1 MKIYTCIGSLI
12 GVAFTGITGIA
23 VFAQNA
29 APAVDNAVLAQKA
42 QAILVAHC
50 GKCHGATPTAGF
62 SFRNRPGMLAKK
74 HLVPG
79 DAEHSR
85 LYIRAALSADDPM
98 PPATE
103 NNPLKPEEKA
113 LLKAWIQAGAPQ
125 APSAPGDAKARKFV
139 TTEQMLTAIADDLK
153 QADERDRPFLR
164 YFTLTHLYN
173 AGAQTEEI
181 TAYQNALSK
190 LLNSLSWQKRIVIP
204 TAIEPTKTIFRIDM
218 RKFSWTAGTWKN
230 LLVSYPYNLVPASPI
245 AKTITMATEC
255 ELPFVRADWFVS
267 NAARPPLYHVLLD
280 MPKSAGDLEKKL
292 LIDVE
297 KDIKEETAIRAGFS
311 ESGVSR
317 NNRIVERHESP
328 YGAYWRSY
336 DFSSSTGK
344 QNIFQN
350 PLGFEPAGGEI
361 VFNLPN
367 GMQGYML
374 VNGKGDRINN
384 GPIEIV
390 NNKTNPTDPIVRN
403 GLTCMTCH
411 TRGLKAFT
419 DQVREVAVKTPN
431 PDYDRNKCLALYG
444 PKSAMETLFIEDL
457 KRYADATQE
466 TDNEIGDTEPIA
478 LLSGEYEAPVSVAR
492 ASAEV
497 GMKPEEFL
505 KKLKSDPELSAQF
518 AVLLAD
524 NGAIKRDTWQEG
536 FGSLSRNLA
545 LGTFTGVHTIVS
557 SDGNGDYTTIGEA
570 VRNARPGAQ
579 IYIRPGVYTE
589 KIVLDK
595 PVELVAD
602 GPAGSVTI
610 QGTNDACIIV
620 SDAKV
625 KIRGLFV
632 RGTVG
637 PGIYVA
643 KGSVEISD
651 CDISSPPQPSVML
664 NEGANANIQHS
675 VLHNGSQGILLANG
689 SGAVITDCDIFNCSQ
704 QGVAVQPNGG
714 HVLVQNSR
722 IHDNALE
729 GIWIDGG
736 GRATLSECDI
746 ASSHDRAC
754 VGGLGANIT
763 IQACKIHNGVMAG
776 VFMDKSHMTMDHSE
790 VYANG
795 FEGVATFNNSIVTV
809 TTSKIR
815 ANHWAGCRIFSAT
828 LGIDDCDITDNE
840 LSGVDMKQ
848 GHLTIDNSRINHNGL
863 QGVLVQERSSASVIN
878 SELHNNLKGPFAV
891 EPTSRLNAASN
902 RY

>member
-1 MKIYTCIGSLI
+1 MKIYAFVGSLI
-12 GVAFTGITGIA
+12 GVALTGIA

-29 APAVDNAVLAQKA
+29 APAIDKTVVAQKAEAVLA
-42 QAILVAHC
+42 AHC
-50 GKCHGATPTAGF
+50 GKCHGATATAGF

-74 HLVPG
+74 HLIPG
-79 DAEHSR
+79 DADHSR

-113 LLKAWIQAGAPQ
+113 LLKAWIQAGALQ
-125 APSAPGDAKARKFV
+125 APSASKDAKVRKFV
-139 TTEQMLTAIADDLK
+139 TTEQMLSTIAGDLH

-204 TAIEPTKTIFRIDM
+204 VAIESTGTIFRIDM
-218 RKFSWTAGTWKN
+218 RKYSWSAGTWKN
-230 LLVSYPYNLVPASPI
+230 LLLSYPYHVVPGSPV

-267 NAARPPLYHVLLD
+267 SAARPPLYHVLLD
-280 MPKSAGDLEKKL
+280 MPKTAGDLEKKL

-297 KDIKEETAIRAGFS
+297 KNIKEETVVRAGFS

-367 GMQGYML
+367 GMQGYLL

-419 DQVREVAVKTPN
+419 DQVREVALKTPS
-431 PDYDRNKCLALYG
+431 PEYDKNKCLALYSAK
-444 PKSAMETLFIEDL
+444 PAMEKLFIEDL
-457 KRYADATQE
+457 KRYADAAKE
-466 TDNEIGDTEPIA
+466 TGNEIGDTEPIA
-478 LLSGEYEAPVSVAR
+478 LLSAEYEAPVSVVR

-497 GMKPEEFL
+497 GIKPEEFL
-505 KKLKSDPELSAQF
+505 KKIQSSPELLAQF

-524 NGAIKRDTWQEG
+524 NGAIKRDAWQEN
-536 FGSLSRNLA
+536 FGALSRNLA
-545 LGTFTGVHTIVS
+545 LGAFTGLHTVVS
-557 SDGNGDYTTIGEA
+557 RDGDGDYTTIGEA
-570 VRNARPGAQ
+570 VRSTRPGAE
-579 IYIRPGVYTE
+579 IYIRPGVYNE
-589 KIVLDK
+589 KVVLDK
-595 PVELVAD
+595 AIELIGD
-602 GPAGSVTI
+602 GPPGSVTI
-610 QGTNDACIIV
+610 KGSDGECILV

-625 KIRGLFV
+625 KLRGLFL
-632 RGTVG
+632 RNAVG
-637 PGIYVA
+637 AGVQIA
-643 KGSVEISD
+643 RGSVEIVD
-651 CDISSPPQPSVML
+651 CDIAAAQQPAIDL
-664 NEGANANIQHS
+664 TEGANLNVQHTII
-675 VLHNGSQGILLANG
+675 HNTTQGIRLAG
-689 SGAVITDCDIFNCSQ
+689 TSGASVTDCDIFGCSRE
-704 QGVAVQPNGG
+704 GVLVQPDGG
-714 HVLVQNSR
+714 HVLIQKSR
-722 IHDNALE
+722 IHDNSF
-729 GIWIDGG
+729 GG
-736 GRATLSECDI
+736 VEVGNHGRATVSDCDI
-746 ASSHDRAC
+746 FGSREHSC
-754 VGGLGANIT
+754 INGGGADIT
-763 IQACKIHNGVMAG
+763 VQACKIHNAG
-776 VFMDKSHMTMDHSE
+776 LQGIYLEGSHLTMDHSE
-790 VYANG
+790 VYDNS
-795 FEGVATFNNSIVTV
+795 FEGVSVFKNSVVTV

-815 ANHWAGCRIFSAT
+815 TNHFSGFRISSGT
-828 LGIDDCDITDNE
+828 VGIDDCDITNNAEAGADIRGGR
-840 LSGVDMKQ
+840 LS
-848 GHLTIDNSRINHNGL
+848 IENSRINFNGF
-863 QGVLVQERSSASVIN
+863 QGVVLFDRSSASVTN
-878 SELHNNLKGPFAV
+878 SQLHNNRKGPFAV
-891 EPTSRLNAASN
+891 DPASRLTVASN
-902 RY
+902 TQ